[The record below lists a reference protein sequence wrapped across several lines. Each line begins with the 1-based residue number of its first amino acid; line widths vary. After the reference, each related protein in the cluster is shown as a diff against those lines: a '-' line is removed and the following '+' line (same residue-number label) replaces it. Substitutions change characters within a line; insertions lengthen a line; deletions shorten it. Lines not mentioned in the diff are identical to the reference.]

1 MNNKII
7 LKNIKKIRKIYNF
20 TQKELAEKISVSRST
35 IGLIESGRSNPTEQ
49 IVHNISVSL
58 GIRKK
63 WIKTGEG
70 PIKKSN
76 EELIKEV
83 IENINNIEEAEKSF
97 LKVFIKLYEENKKED
112 ENKYIFLKMLNKMLE
127 TYINGDK
134 NLQGYLI
141 IQLEKS
147 FAEYLE

>member
-97 LKVFIKLYEENKKED
+97 LKVFIKLYEENKKE
-112 ENKYIFLKMLNKMLE
+112 
-127 TYINGDK
+127 
-134 NLQGYLI
+134 
-141 IQLEKS
+141 
-147 FAEYLE
+147 